1 MSLYEES
8 VVFREKVQQLLGE
21 KIDILTG
28 SFETLSVSGAAQ
40 VGQFAPEFTLPDA
53 YGTEISLAGLLSKG
67 PVVLSFY
74 RGEWCPFCNLELN
87 AFQRLLPE
95 IDAFGATLVAISP
108 EKSDFALAIAEK
120 NKLTFPVLSDL
131 GNAVARA
138 YGLVFASTPEAK
150 ALFLDT
156 FHLDLAERNGDASWE
171 LPIPG
176 TFVIDTQR
184 TIRFAHVD
192 PNYMTGRAN
201 PDTVL
206 AVLHDIKESLLTT

>member
-8 VVFREKVQQLLGE
+8 VMFREKVQQLLGE
-21 KIDILTG
+21 KIDTLTG

-40 VGQFAPEFTLPDA
+40 VGQLAPEFTLPDA
-53 YGTEISLAGLLSKG
+53 HGTEISLAHLLSKG

-95 IDAFGATLVAISP
+95 IDALGATLVAISP
-108 EKSDFALAIAEK
+108 EKPDFALAIAEK

-150 ALFLDT
+150 ALLLDT

-201 PDTVL
+201 PETVL
-206 AVLHDIKESLLTT
+206 AVLHDIKESLLMA

>member
-8 VVFREKVQQLLGE
+8 VVFRAKVQQLLGE
-21 KIDILTG
+21 QIGILTG

-40 VGQFAPEFTLPDA
+40 VGQPAPEFTLPDA
-53 YGTEISLAGLLSKG
+53 YGTEISLATLLSKG

-95 IDAFGATLVAISP
+95 IDALGATLVAISP
-108 EKSDFALAIAEK
+108 EKPDFALAIAEK

-150 ALFLDT
+150 ALLLDT

-192 PNYMTGRAN
+192 SNYMTGRAN
-201 PDTVL
+201 PETVL
-206 AVLHDIKESLLTT
+206 AVLHGIKESLLTA